1 MNIACGVKGREGKLM
16 DEIEVEREREREY
29 LIVRRQMVFMTW
41 GVMGNVKMGISANRK
56 GKIKL
61 DGQREDN

>member
-1 MNIACGVKGREGKLM
+1 
-16 DEIEVEREREREY
+16 
-29 LIVRRQMVFMTW
+29 MTW